1 MYPIE
6 LKNRTTIGSDT
17 TIITAEKPDRFQF
30 TAGQFTKLILPNLPA
45 TSSENWRWMSIASA
59 PAEPELM
66 FYLANGVSAY
76 KRHLAG
82 CPLGSSV
89 AVSEPRGKFLLA
101 DDDRE
106 VVFLAG
112 GVGIAPV
119 RSMLVHAAAKKR
131 TGSFWLF
138 YSNANGNGIAFDQLF
153 QNLTG
158 TNLTYVPTITK
169 LADDEPWT
177 GERGRIDAPMLRRHF
192 DDLRAPRY
200 YAVGSPEFVRAMV
213 LLLRRESVSLSQ
225 ITVESFTGL

>member
-138 YSNANGNGIAFDQLF
+138 YSNANGNGIAFDQLL
-153 QNLTG
+153 QTPTG
-158 TNLTYVPTITK
+158 TNLPYVPTITK